1 VVVATLALA
10 AAVLPAAASA
20 ATIVVTDTSDTQS
33 FDHSGCDIREA
44 ISASNNNANFGDC
57 NGDSAGADTIVL
69 EGGKTYQ
76 TDNIGPLDDDNT
88 AGDLDI
94 TGTVT
99 ITTNGTGVATIQGN
113 VPRMPTQRDRVL
125 QIFGTSG
132 GVTLD
137 DIRVTGGAVGNGTGG
152 GGIFTSAPLT
162 LNDSEVTGNSAGV
175 VGGTANFGGGG
186 IRVNDANLTLNRST
200 VADNILKANAGLD
213 TARGGGIVFFS
224 VSDTNLNAT
233 NSTISG
239 NVVNSNGTTDNPS
252 YAGGIL
258 WEGFSDGRMNLTN
271 DTISNNSATGG
282 AGNEVGGGI
291 VIFGLNNGKVTTTL
305 TNTIL
310 AGNQA
315 PSEADCHQV
324 YPTDDWNS
332 GGNNVIGDSACG
344 HIGGS
349 NDAFGANPLLGTL
362 SNYGGPTRTMTL
374 NPGSPAINRGGACPE
389 TDQRG
394 FFRAPAAPCDAGSF
408 ELNASATAPAPPA
421 SGAPAAPKCKKKKK
435 HKRSAVAAG
444 KCKKKK
450 KKR

>member
-1 VVVATLALA
+1 MVLALALA
-10 AAVLPAAASA
+10 ATVFPAGAGA
-20 ATIVVTDTSDTQS
+20 ATITVTDTSDTQS
-33 FDHSGCDIREA
+33 FDHSGCDLREA

-69 EGGKTYQ
+69 QGGKSYQ
-76 TDNIGPLDDDNT
+76 TDNVGPLDDNNT

-99 ITTNGTGVATIQGN
+99 ITTNGTGVATIEGN
-113 VPRMPTQRDRVL
+113 TDRIPAQRDRVM
-125 QIFGTSG
+125 QVFDTSG

-137 DIRVTGGAVGNGTGG
+137 DIRVTGGAVGNGSGG

-200 VADNILKANAGLD
+200 VADNTLKASSGLD

-224 VSDTNLNAT
+224 ISDTNLNAT

-239 NVVNSNGTTDNPS
+239 NVVNSNGTADNPS
-252 YAGGIL
+252 YGGGIL

-291 VIFGLNNGKVTTTL
+291 VIFGLNNGNVTTTL

-310 AGNQA
+310 AGNHA
-315 PSEADCHQV
+315 PGEADCHQV

-344 HIGGS
+344 HIGGT
-349 NDAFGANPLLGTL
+349 NDALGANPLLGTL
-362 SNYGGPTRTMTL
+362 SNYGGPTRTMIL
-374 NPGSPAINRGGACPE
+374 NPSSPAINRGGTCPE

-408 ELNASATAPAPPA
+408 ELNASATAPAGASPPA
-421 SGAPAAPKCKKKKK
+421 APAAPKCKKK
-435 HKRSAVAAG
+435 HKRSAVMAKK
-444 KCKKKK
+444 KCKKK
-450 KKR
+450 R